1 MFPLSPTFAAPDYAS
16 NSSPRMPYPYA
27 FQHDKR
33 YIQRLHG
40 AEERLVM
47 KQSVCGLVAQLRA

>member
-47 KQSVCGLVAQLRA
+47 KQSVCGLVAQL